1 MSMIGAT
8 TASPPASLSMAA
20 TATAQDL
27 SADSADST
35 DAANAASNMPG
46 SVTAQPSADVR
57 ISMSGSALA
66 SGRGAD
72 KAAARDSDIENSKLP
87 DNVKK
92 LVKRLRELREKLEQK
107 AQELQ
112 ELSNSTTGNAEQR
125 RMRIEALRA
134 EVGALTSAMN
144 SVSADLAQATR
155 KFNSDEKAALAGLIM
170 G

>member
-1 MSMIGAT
+1 MSMIEAT
-8 TASPPASLSMAA
+8 TASPPATLSMEA
-20 TATAQDL
+20 TATAEDL
-27 SADSADST
+27 SSDPT
-35 DAANAASNMPG
+35 NAAKEAGNTTG
-46 SVTAQPSADVR
+46 SATAQPSADVR

-66 SGRGAD
+66 SGH
-72 KAAARDSDIENSKLP
+72 AAGKSATRDSDIDDSSLP

-107 AQELQ
+107 VRELQ
-112 ELSNSTTGNAEQR
+112 ELSDSTTGNAEQR

-134 EVGALTSAMN
+134 EVGALTAAMN

-155 KFNSDEKAALAGLIM
+155 KFSSDEKAVVAGLIM

>member
-1 MSMIGAT
+1 MSMIEAT
-8 TASPPASLSMAA
+8 PASPLACLPADPLA
-20 TATAQDL
+20 TAPDVTTND
-27 SADSADST
+27 
-35 DAANAASNMPG
+35 ANAASAAADRPG
-46 SVTAQPSADVR
+46 ITPARPSIDVH

-66 SGRGAD
+66 SGR
-72 KAAARDSDIENSKLP
+72 AAKQTSARDSDIDNSNLP

-112 ELSNSTTGNAEQR
+112 ELSHGTTGNPEQR

-134 EVGALTSAMN
+134 EIGALTAAMN
-144 SVSADLAQATR
+144 SVGAALAEATR
-155 KFNSDEKAALAGLIM
+155 KFSSDEKALVAGLIM